1 LLPEGTE
8 AAIERALLEDIGD
21 GDHTTLATIP
31 ADARGA
37 ARLLVKQKGIL
48 AGVEMARAVAEK
60 SDQELDLRIF
70 IQDGAMV
77 EPGDVAFTMNG
88 PARSI
93 LTVERLM
100 LNYMQRMSGIATLT
114 RRFTDAVEGTG
125 CRVLDTRK
133 TTPGLRAIE
142 KWAVRIGGGH
152 NHRHGLYDMI
162 MIKDN
167 HVDMAGSIPQAI
179 MAVRGYLERNVL
191 SLPIEIETRDLKEVN
206 IVLETGGV
214 DRIMLDNFGL
224 EELAEAVELI
234 GKRYETE
241 ASGGIH
247 LENVKA
253 YASTGVDFVSV
264 GLLTHGAPS
273 LDLSLKAM

>member
-1 LLPEGTE
+1 M
-8 AAIERALLEDIGD
+8 
-21 GDHTTLATIP
+21 
-31 ADARGA
+31 
-37 ARLLVKQKGIL
+37 KQKGIL

-77 EPGDVAFTMNG
+77 EPGDIAFTING

-125 CRVLDTRK
+125 CRILDTRK

-142 KWAVRIGGGH
+142 KWAVRIGGGQ
-152 NHRHGLYDMI
+152 NHRYGLYDMI

-167 HVDMAGSIPQAI
+167 HVDMAGGIPKAI
-179 MAVRGYLERNVL
+179 MAVRGYLERNML

>member
-1 LLPEGTE
+1 
-8 AAIERALLEDIGD
+8 
-21 GDHTTLATIP
+21 

-77 EPGDVAFTMNG
+77 EPGDVAFTMKG

-167 HVDMAGSIPQAI
+167 HVDMAGSIPQ
-179 MAVRGYLERNVL
+179 
-191 SLPIEIETRDLKEVN
+191 
-206 IVLETGGV
+206 
-214 DRIMLDNFGL
+214 
-224 EELAEAVELI
+224 
-234 GKRYETE
+234 
-241 ASGGIH
+241 
-247 LENVKA
+247 
-253 YASTGVDFVSV
+253 
-264 GLLTHGAPS
+264 
-273 LDLSLKAM
+273 